1 MLGCLCVDRGLELER
16 DQKAILTSPSVTKK
30 VNLILLDLGFKGSV
44 LGLYIPQQV
53 EGCPI
58 S

>member
-1 MLGCLCVDRGLELER
+1 MLGCLCVDRGLELEQ

-30 VNLILLDLGFKGSV
+30 VNLILLDLGFEGSV
-44 LGLYIPQQV
+44 LGSYIPQQV